1 MSVVLTDK
9 QKQALE
15 KLDKE
20 MEQATSPCAKYI
32 AEQLIQLVTT
42 CADTAE
48 NILNNEKNLAGM
60 LAQVVKVAKERAV
73 AGCACIDNE
82 EALSIAYKYYNLD
95 ENTLHLPSEPS
106 QALGNYTKKQTQNV
120 SADAAVSV
128 HLDDFF

>member
-1 MSVVLTDK
+1 MELTDK

-42 CADTAE
+42 CPDMAE
-48 NILNNEKNLAGM
+48 NILDEKKNLTGA
-60 LAQVVKVAKERAV
+60 LVQVANAAKKRAV

-82 EALSIAYKYYNLD
+82 EVTSIAYRYYGID
-95 ENTLHLPSEPS
+95 AEAPHFTSELS
-106 QALGNYTKKQTQNV
+106 QALGNSAENQTQA
-120 SADAAVSV
+120 SASDEAVSV
-128 HLDDFF
+128 NLDDFF